1 MFFTKKRS
9 FAMYRV
15 KMFKLPTNILLEN
28 KICQF
33 DSGLV
38 KNDMWF
44 GWTSLKTISTL
55 MDCKTN
61 IRCWQMKLSLRPQL
75 VSDQSHPLVPSNRA
89 QFSLPPGKFQKETV
103 TVFPSIHFQFFGSV
117 VSRMAPSQYCPL
129 ASPYVL
135 HKKIW

>member
-1 MFFTKKRS
+1 
-9 FAMYRV
+9 
-15 KMFKLPTNILLEN
+15 
-28 KICQF
+28 
-33 DSGLV
+33 
-38 KNDMWF
+38 
-44 GWTSLKTISTL
+44 

-135 HKKIW
+135 HKKYDIVNHNMYQGAFTIYVQNWRQVGGYQNVNDCKRWVGRWSDNYEYIFTKIQNLTK